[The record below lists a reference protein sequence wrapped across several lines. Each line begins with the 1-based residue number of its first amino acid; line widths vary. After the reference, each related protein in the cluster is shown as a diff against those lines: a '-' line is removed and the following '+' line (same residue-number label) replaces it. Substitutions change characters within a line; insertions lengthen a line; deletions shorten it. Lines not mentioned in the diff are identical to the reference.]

1 MRDFE
6 FTSEL
11 CVFDLLG
18 IMLYHGWVVDPS
30 SEAAAIIKDLS
41 YNQLTNNI
49 FAWREEAIKNN
60 NNDLLVKGIVYNIQ
74 YTCLLSSLNL
84 QLG

>member
-11 CVFDLLG
+11 CVFDG
-18 IMLYHGWVVDPS
+18 VGVALYHGWVVDP
-30 SEAAAIIKDLS
+30 EWPAAEVVQPLS

-49 FAWREEAIKNN
+49 LTWRHQAASNQDDI
-60 NNDLLVKGIVYNIQ
+60 LIMKGIIVQTACYQ
-74 YTCLLSSLNL
+74 
-84 QLG
+84 